1 MILNKI
7 KRNFSRYDFREDSPT
22 YLSISETIEVRK
34 GKQSAI
40 LKKLFKVLL
49 LSLPITF
56 LSSMLPI
63 LNVVYKIGIIVSSAL
78 VALFI
83 GHIGMRLLF
92 SVYSPI
98 WKYRFLSILELAT
111 ERLDLI
117 QLPSNKTQI
126 KQLNGNFIKK
136 LTGL

>member
-98 WKYRFLSILELAT
+98 WKYRFLSIH
-111 ERLDLI
+111 
-117 QLPSNKTQI
+117 S
-126 KQLNGNFIKK
+126 
-136 LTGL
+136 

>member
-98 WKYRFLSILELAT
+98 
-111 ERLDLI
+111 
-117 QLPSNKTQI
+117 
-126 KQLNGNFIKK
+126 
-136 LTGL
+136 